1 MKNSCVW
8 ELSRWC
14 CYSFLFYSIKSRFQ
28 PSDYVLCYKAVPIL
42 RTAGEIICNYTL
54 WARHFCVFIPL
65 QTSISLSSCCGL
77 FSSSSSSSF
86 SVLDV
91 RIYSRCIM
99 AVYRFWL
106 FLFFFFLH
114 WRLWC
119 WMLTDT
125 TKGTCATP
133 AATFSFCFD
142 SFFSSCGWNVIRP
155 LLVFFFSSFFS
166 FLIIWWWRYP
176 PPRLGHDEMSLSNSR
191 AAPVKKKRTMKMKGP
206 RQRRDFF
213 RVVVVVAFIVS
224 GVERPTDG

>member
-1 MKNSCVW
+1 
-8 ELSRWC
+8 
-14 CYSFLFYSIKSRFQ
+14 
-28 PSDYVLCYKAVPIL
+28 
-42 RTAGEIICNYTL
+42 
-54 WARHFCVFIPL
+54 
-65 QTSISLSSCCGL
+65 
-77 FSSSSSSSF
+77 
-86 SVLDV
+86 
-91 RIYSRCIM
+91 M

-191 AAPVKKKRTMKMKGP
+191 AAPVKKKEWWKWKGRGKDEISFELLLLLLLLSWVEWRDQRTVKKKRRAIRRP
-206 RQRRDFF
+206 RGK
-213 RVVVVVAFIVS
+213 VVRFTQFVLCDAS
-224 GVERPTDG
+224 LKERERSPSFPGCTT